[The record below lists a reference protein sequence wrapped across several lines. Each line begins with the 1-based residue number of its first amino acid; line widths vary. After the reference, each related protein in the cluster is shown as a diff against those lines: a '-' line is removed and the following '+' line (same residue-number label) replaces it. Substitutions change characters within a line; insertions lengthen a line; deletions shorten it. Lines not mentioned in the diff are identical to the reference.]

1 MFEIKKEQIGKLNK
15 YKLSNTK
22 TGEYFTVIPS
32 FGANINEIV
41 LRKNNQLFS
50 IIEGESNEKS
60 ILENRW
66 FKGAKLFPFAN
77 RIKDGKYSFENKE
90 YQLFTNQSGEG
101 HAIHGLLFNKHFCV
115 TNLIENEDKAEIEME
130 YSYVNETKGFPFSFC
145 LYLTLTL
152 NNKGFNINTNVINAG
167 ESNMPLGD
175 GWHPYFKFDEPIENI
190 ALKIPKSRRILVDNR
205 MIPTGEIMEDNRF
218 VSLRL
223 IGDSMFDTGY
233 VIDENSDFAIAQI
246 YSKFKDVS
254 INFKQQLGE
263 NKYNFLQVFIPPS
276 RNSIALEP
284 MTSCTDAFN
293 NKQGLIVLKPKE
305 VFSASYSV
313 YLS

>member
-15 YKLSNTK
+15 YKLFNTE

-41 LRKNNQLFS
+41 LKKNNQLVS
-50 IIEGESNEKS
+50 IIEGESKEES

-66 FKGAKLFPFAN
+66 FKGAKLLPFAN

-101 HAIHGLLFNKHFCV
+101 HSIHGLLFNKDFSI
-115 TNLIENEDKAEIEME
+115 TNLIEDKDKAKIEME
-130 YSYVNETKGFPFSFC
+130 YSYENETEGFPFSFV
-145 LYLTLTL
+145 LHLTFIL
-152 NNKGFNINTNVINAG
+152 NKQGLNINTKVINTG
-167 ESNMPLGD
+167 DSNMPFGD
-175 GWHPYFKFDEPIENI
+175 GWHPYFKFDEPIEDI
-190 ALKIPKSRRILVDNR
+190 SLKIPKSRRILVDNR
-205 MIPTGEIMEDNRF
+205 MIPTGEMVEHDSF
-218 VSLRL
+218 TSLSL
-223 IGDSMFDTGY
+223 IGDSAFDTGF
-233 VIDENSDFAIAQI
+233 VIDDNSDFAIAQI
-246 YSKFKDVS
+246 YSKAKDIS
-254 INFKQQLGE
+254 INLKQEVGE

-305 VFSASYSV
+305 VFNASYSV